1 MNPKKMVRKEKI
13 IGAVLVVL
21 LFALSYFFIIEPRL
35 SAPGK
40 IDKETI
46 AEKQKLPGLQNQ
58 EKKFK
63 QQEAE
68 APAKQ
73 ALAKSV
79 ADQFPPTA
87 DVPEL
92 TTLIQNTGAASGINP
107 ANISV
112 SVGDK
117 EVFTPTANEAAAGGA
132 AAPAP
137 AEAAPATAD
146 PAPAPAASAP
156 TSASGDT
163 IYRMVITIKVEN
175 ASLDQI
181 GSYIV
186 NLSKASRA
194 VYTLGV
200 SSGAG
205 ATTGAAPANNAAN
218 TAANAAGVPA
228 NSSSMSHELE
238 SVTFLLP
245 PLTIAPPPPVVSNTS
260 AK

>member
-58 EKKFK
+58 EKQFK

-92 TTLIQNTGAASGINP
+92 TTLIQNTGAASGISP

-112 SVGDK
+112 SVGEK
-117 EVFTPTANEAAAGGA
+117 EVFTPTAKEAAGGGA

-137 AEAAPATAD
+137 AAAD

-218 TAANAAGVPA
+218 AAANAAGVPA

-245 PLTIAPPPPVVSNTS
+245 PLTITPPPPVVSNTS